1 MAQLDSRQQVTNP
14 CEIRS
19 DIDVKSEEC
28 EIKTRKYRACELQS
42 LSART
47 ESGPKLLGGVLER
60 TVCLQMADPCAIT
73 REIRYE
79 IVKNEKCANNCMWN

>member
-1 MAQLDSRQQVTNP
+1 MTNP

-19 DIDVKSEEC
+19 EFDVKSEEC

-47 ESGPKLLGGVLER
+47 ESSPKLLGGVLER
-60 TVCLQMADPCAIT
+60 AVCLQMADPCAIT
-73 REIRYE
+73 REIRFE
-79 IVKNEKCANNCMWN
+79 IVKIEKCANNCMWN